1 MMSCQDSR
9 RETVSRAR
17 RLRREGVA
25 SVFDADSSVD
35 AAANIDAP
43 ASKGKSQA
51 GEEADC
57 QLASSVR

>member
-25 SVFDADSSVD
+25 SVSDADADSSAD
-35 AAANIDAP
+35 ADSPADAD
-43 ASKGKSQA
+43 AKISGLA
-51 GEEADC
+51 G
-57 QLASSVR
+57 